1 MEDHI
6 ARLGIPGERSQM
18 SKPERSHTEH
28 FFYRLLYTTEI
39 FSLVSR
45 ISGALGR
52 DGCVAVAKALALGYV
67 KTHPEIVEVVRRNL
81 ALVQSTEPSRQEA
94 RETFLN
100 FAMGLADYFAFAPMS
115 LREVCS
121 FCDERSGLE
130 HLRTVADEGRG
141 AILATGHF
149 GFFEYGA
156 ALLAE
161 LGYPSTVLT
170 FPEPSKDF
178 TEWRARYRARW
189 GSETIE
195 IGSDAFSSLAVVQ
208 ELRKGRFC
216 AMLVDRPFGG
226 PSIPVSSAGGTIAFS
241 LSPGILAHLAQCP
254 VIPVVVRR
262 KPGGN
267 YFLHAGEPIRVKPEI
282 SRQDAIRDVASRTG
296 AALVQQ
302 FEASPTSWFHFVRVD
317 PGNIETSSLDKKS

>member
-1 MEDHI
+1 
-6 ARLGIPGERSQM
+6 M
-18 SKPERSHTEH
+18 SHAQRSHTEH

-52 DGCVAVAKALALGYV
+52 EGCGAVAKALALGYV
-67 KTHPEIVEVVRRNL
+67 KTHPGIVDVVRRNL
-81 ALVQSTEPSRQEA
+81 SLIQPREPTRAEA
-94 RETFLN
+94 KTTFVN

-115 LREVCS
+115 LQEVCS

-130 HLRTVADEGRG
+130 HLRAAANEGNG

-161 LGYPSTVLT
+161 IGYPSTVLT

-178 TEWRARYRARW
+178 TEWRAKYRARW
-189 GSETIE
+189 GSSTIE
-195 IGSDAFSSLAVVQ
+195 IGKDAFSSIAVVH
-208 ELRKGRFC
+208 ELNKGRFC
-216 AMLVDRPFGG
+216 AMLVDRPFGA
-226 PSIPVSSAGGTIAFS
+226 PSVPVSAPGGTIAFS
-241 LSPGILAHLAQCP
+241 MSPGILSHLANCP

-262 KPGGN
+262 KPDGN
-267 YFLHAGEPIRVKPEI
+267 YFLHAGEPVRARPGD
-282 SRQDAIRDVASRTG
+282 SRQEAIRDVAIRTG
-296 AALVQQ
+296 EALVQQ
-302 FEASPTSWFHFVRVD
+302 FSADPTSWFHFVPV
-317 PGNIETSSLDKKS
+317 ETGRQSKATQETNS